1 MLNTKLMTKNFY
13 CLVFISILSISYG
26 QKINF
31 YPVKEKNLNFAQKMG
46 IQSDSAIHHL
56 SSFRISKQI
65 TLKEY
70 KQYLNSIKDSSYAFY
85 LSQLPKIERQE
96 YLTKNYLNS
105 TEFDNEPVIG
115 VSMDNACNFARW
127 YTTVQNKEKIKYRL
141 PTVFEWISMNE
152 ERKPSSKD
160 ILLDWTLNAYD
171 ESAYDF
177 FKRGEFPVG
186 YFYKYKKYDPK
197 VYKRK
202 CVIGQSFRIS
212 LADPVKISSTFPC
225 YADEGYA
232 DVGFRLI
239 EVSRADYFDK
249 YTNQDEVQS
258 DISLKSLSNS
268 LPIYQ
273 ENIKI
278 QSIELNGKLVEYTT
292 RNGQLDGAFNVYK
305 KVNNE
310 KIPLVKGEM
319 KNNCRIGYWTIY
331 DENGT
336 NKIVLQR
343 LYHSPLEYEQ
353 LIPKPSSN
361 KLVTFVQSE
370 LNPPL
375 GLDKDG
381 CKENAYV
388 TSADFIFSKRLYR
401 EILFENN
408 KFSSN
413 GIFKSL
419 DDALEKKDIIS
430 YDRSNFSVVS
440 DKNHLHGFEGDVI
453 GFRIKE
459 DFFFD
464 KNRKLSETRI
474 LGLAPIYFDTIT
486 NKKKEICWFYYPQ
499 IRKIFVKIKDPNL
512 NSNLDNLFF
521 ERNFYGEIYKT
532 ADQFDRE
539 EDDDLGSEF
548 KSIDIELLMTE
559 HDIWLYFEG
568 IKGDY

>member
-1 MLNTKLMTKNFY
+1 MLKNLYSLIFLFFFSNSFSQHLNFY
-13 CLVFISILSISYG
+13 R
-26 QKINF
+26 
-31 YPVKEKNLNFAQKMG
+31 VKEKKLKFAQKMG
-46 IQSDSAIHHL
+46 IGTDSSVHNL
-56 SSFRISKQI
+56 SCFRISKQI
-65 TLKEY
+65 TLKQY
-70 KQYLNSIKDSSYAFY
+70 KHYLSSVQKDSSYAFY

-96 YLTKNYLNS
+96 SLTKQYLNS
-105 TEFDNEPVIG
+105 TDFDNEPVIG

-160 ILLDWTLNAYD
+160 ILLDWTLNAYI
-171 ESAYDF
+171 ESDYEF

-186 YFYKYKKYDPK
+186 FFYKHKKYEPK
-197 VYKRK
+197 VMKRK

-212 LADPVKISSTFPC
+212 LADPVKISSTFPY

-239 EVSRADYFDK
+239 EVSRVDNFEEHAI
-249 YTNQDEVQS
+249 QEEIQS
-258 DISLKSLSNS
+258 DINLRSLSNS

-273 ENIKI
+273 ENVIIK
-278 QSIELNGKLVEYTT
+278 SIELNGKLVEYTT
-292 RNGQLDGAFNVYK
+292 RNGQLDGAFKVFK

-310 KIPLVKGEM
+310 KIPLVRGEM
-319 KNNCRIGYWTIY
+319 KNNCRIGYWTVY
-331 DENGT
+331 DENVT

-343 LYHSPLEYEQ
+343 LYHSPLEFEQ

-361 KLVTFVQSE
+361 KLAACVQRE
-370 LNPPL
+370 INPPH
-375 GLDKDG
+375 GLDKNG

-388 TSADFIFSKRLYR
+388 SSADLIFSKRLYR

-413 GIFKSL
+413 GILKSL
-419 DDALEKKDIIS
+419 NDAIEKKEIIC
-430 YDRSNFSVVS
+430 YDTSNFSVVS
-440 DKNHLHGFEGDVI
+440 DKNPLHGFEGDII
-453 GFRIKE
+453 GLRIKE

-474 LGLAPIYFDTIT
+474 LGLAPIYIDSIT
-486 NKKKEICWFYYPQ
+486 NIKREMCWFYYPE

-512 NSNLDNLFF
+512 NSNLDNLFL
-521 ERNFYGEIYKT
+521 ERNFFGEIYKT
-532 ADQFDRE
+532 LDRFDRM
-539 EDDDLGSEF
+539 DDDDRRNEL
-548 KSIDIELLMTE
+548 KSLDIELLMTE
-559 HDIWLYFEG
+559 HDIWLYLEG
-568 IKGDY
+568 GIPMSPAN

>member
-1 MLNTKLMTKNFY
+1 MLKNLCSLIFLFFFSNSFSQHLNFY
-13 CLVFISILSISYG
+13 R
-26 QKINF
+26 
-31 YPVKEKNLNFAQKMG
+31 VKEKKLKFAQKMG
-46 IQSDSAIHHL
+46 IRTDSSVHNL

-65 TLKEY
+65 TLKQY
-70 KQYLNSIKDSSYAFY
+70 KHYLSSVQKDSSYAFY

-96 YLTKNYLNS
+96 ILTKQYLNS
-105 TEFDNEPVIG
+105 TDFDNEPVIG

-160 ILLDWTLNAYD
+160 ILLDWTLNAYI
-171 ESAYDF
+171 ESDYEF

-186 YFYKYKKYDPK
+186 FFYKHKKYESK
-197 VYKRK
+197 VMKRK

-212 LADPVKISSTFPC
+212 LADPVKIFSTFPY

-239 EVSRADYFDK
+239 ELSRVDNFEEHAI
-249 YTNQDEVQS
+249 QEEIQS
-258 DISLKSLSNS
+258 DINLRSLTKS

-273 ENIKI
+273 ENVIIK
-278 QSIELNGKLVEYTT
+278 SIELNGKLVEYTT
-292 RNGQLDGAFNVYK
+292 RNGQLDGAFKVFK

-310 KIPLVKGEM
+310 KIPLVIGEM
-319 KNNCRIGYWTIY
+319 KNNCRIGYWTVY
-331 DENGT
+331 NENVT

-343 LYHSPLEYEQ
+343 LYHSPLEFEQ

-361 KLVTFVQSE
+361 KLAAFVQRE
-370 LNPPL
+370 INPPQ
-375 GLDKDG
+375 GLDKNG

-388 TSADFIFSKRLYR
+388 SSADLIFSKRLYR

-413 GIFKSL
+413 GILKSL
-419 DDALEKKDIIS
+419 NDAIEKKEIIC
-430 YDRSNFSVVS
+430 YDTSNFSVVS
-440 DKNHLHGFEGDVI
+440 YKNPLHGFEVDVI

-474 LGLAPIYFDTIT
+474 LGLAPIYIDSTT
-486 NKKKEICWFYYPQ
+486 NIKREICWFYYPE

-512 NSNLDNLFF
+512 HSNLDNLFL
-521 ERNFYGEIYKT
+521 ERHFFGEIYKT
-532 ADQFDRE
+532 LDRFDRI
-539 EDDDLGSEF
+539 DDDDRRNEL
-548 KSIDIELLMTE
+548 KSLDIELLMTE
-559 HDIWLYFEG
+559 HDIWLYLEG
-568 IKGDY
+568 GIPMSSAN

>member
-1 MLNTKLMTKNFY
+1 MTKNFY
-13 CLVFISILSISYG
+13 CLVFISINSISYG
-26 QKINF
+26 QKIKF
-31 YPVKEKNLNFAQKMG
+31 YNVKEKNLNFAEKMG
-46 IQSDSAIHHL
+46 IKSDTSIHNL
-56 SSFRISKQI
+56 SSFKISKQI
-65 TLKEY
+65 RLKEY
-70 KQYLNSIKDSSYAFY
+70 KQYLSSIEKDSSYAFY

-96 YLTKNYLNS
+96 QLTKNYLNS
-105 TEFDNEPVIG
+105 SDFDNEPVIG
-115 VSMDNACNFARW
+115 ISMDNACNFARW
-127 YTTVQNKEKIKYRL
+127 YTNTQNKDNVNYRL
-141 PTVFEWISMNE
+141 PTIFEWISMNE

-171 ESAYDF
+171 ESVYEF
-177 FKRGEFPVG
+177 FKPGEFPVG
-186 YFYKYKKYDPK
+186 YFYMHKKYDPK
-197 VYKRK
+197 VMKRK

-212 LADPVKISSTFPC
+212 LADPVKISSTYPC
-225 YADEGYA
+225 FADEGYA
-232 DVGFRLI
+232 DVGFRLV
-239 EVSRADYFDK
+239 EVSRSDYLDK

-268 LPIYQ
+268 LPINQ
-273 ENIKI
+273 ENVKL

-292 RNGQLDGAFNVYK
+292 KNGQLDGDFKVYK

-310 KIPLVKGEM
+310 KILLVKGEM
-319 KNNCRIGYWTIY
+319 KSNCRIGFWTIY

-336 NKIVLQR
+336 NKIILQR
-343 LYHSPLEYEQ
+343 LYQSPLEYEQ

-361 KLVTFVQSE
+361 KLVSFVQSE

-388 TSADFIFSKRLYR
+388 SSADFIFSKRLYR
-401 EILFENN
+401 EVLFENN

-419 DDALEKKDIIS
+419 NDALENKEIIC
-430 YDRSNFSVVS
+430 YDTSNFSIVS
-440 DKNHLHGFEGDVI
+440 IYNRLKNFDGDII

-474 LGLAPIYFDTIT
+474 LGLAPIYFDSIT
-486 NKKKEICWFYYPQ
+486 TQKKEICWFYYPQ
-499 IRKIFVKIKDPNL
+499 IRKILVKIKDPRL
-512 NSNLDNLFF
+512 NSNLDNLFL

-532 ADQFDRE
+532 DNRFDRMND
-539 EDDDLGSEF
+539 EDNLSKL
-548 KSIDIELLMTE
+548 KSLDIELLMSE
-559 HDIWLYFEG
+559 HDIWLYLEG
-568 IKGDY
+568 MKNDY

>member
-1 MLNTKLMTKNFY
+1 MLKNTCGLLFFFTFS
-13 CLVFISILSISYG
+13 LSYG
-26 QKINF
+26 QKIKF
-31 YPVKEKNLNFAQKMG
+31 YDVKEKKLNFAEKMG
-46 IQSDSAIHHL
+46 IKSDTSIHNL
-56 SSFRISKQI
+56 SSFKISKQI

-70 KQYLNSIKDSSYAFY
+70 KQYLSSIKDSSYAFY

-96 YLTKNYLNS
+96 QLTKNYLNS
-105 TEFDNEPVIG
+105 SDFDNEPVIG
-115 VSMDNACNFARW
+115 ISMDNACNFARW
-127 YTTVQNKEKIKYRL
+127 YTNIQNKEKVKYRL
-141 PTVFEWISMNE
+141 PTIFEWISMNE
-152 ERKPSSKD
+152 EASKKNTFSSP
-160 ILLDWTLNAYD
+160 LLDWTLNAYD
-171 ESAYDF
+171 ESVYEF
-177 FKRGEFPVG
+177 FKPGEFPVG
-186 YFYKYKKYDPK
+186 FFIKHKKYDPK
-197 VYKRK
+197 VMKRK

-212 LADPVKISSTFPC
+212 LADPVRISSTFPC

-232 DVGFRLI
+232 DVGFRLV

-249 YTNQDEVQS
+249 YSNQEEIKAEI
-258 DISLKSLSNS
+258 DIKSLSNS
-268 LPIYQ
+268 LPISQ
-273 ENIKI
+273 ENVK
-278 QSIELNGKLVEYTT
+278 QNSIELNGKIVEYTT

-305 KVNNE
+305 KVKNE

-319 KNNCRIGYWTIY
+319 KNNCRIGIWTIY
-331 DENGT
+331 DENGN

-361 KLVTFVQSE
+361 KLVSFVQSE

-401 EILFENN
+401 EVLFENN

-419 DDALEKKDIIS
+419 NDALENKEIIC
-430 YDRSNFSVVS
+430 YDTSNFSIVS
-440 DKNHLHGFEGDVI
+440 SHNRLKNFNGNII

-499 IRKIFVKIKDPNL
+499 IRKIFVKIKEPML

-532 ADQFDRE
+532 ADRFNRE

-548 KSIDIELLMTE
+548 KSLDIDLLMTE
-559 HDIWLYFEG
+559 HDIWLFLEG
-568 IKGDY
+568 MKNDY

>member
-1 MLNTKLMTKNFY
+1 
-13 CLVFISILSISYG
+13 
-26 QKINF
+26 
-31 YPVKEKNLNFAQKMG
+31 
-46 IQSDSAIHHL
+46 
-56 SSFRISKQI
+56 
-65 TLKEY
+65 
-70 KQYLNSIKDSSYAFY
+70 
-85 LSQLPKIERQE
+85 
-96 YLTKNYLNS
+96 
-105 TEFDNEPVIG
+105 
-115 VSMDNACNFARW
+115 
-127 YTTVQNKEKIKYRL
+127 
-141 PTVFEWISMNE
+141 MNE

-186 YFYKYKKYDPK
+186 FFHKHKKYQPK
-197 VYKRK
+197 VMKRK

-273 ENIKI
+273 ENVKI

-292 RNGQLDGAFNVYK
+292 RNGQLDGDFNVFK
-305 KVNNE
+305 KLNNE

-319 KNNCRIGYWTIY
+319 KNNCRIGYWTVY
-331 DENGT
+331 DENET
-336 NKIVLQR
+336 NKIALQR
-343 LYHSPLEYEQ
+343 LYHSPLEFEQ
-353 LIPKPSSN
+353 LIPKPSTN
-361 KLVTFVQSE
+361 KLVSFVQSE
-370 LNPPL
+370 INPPL

-381 CKENAYV
+381 CKKYAYV

-408 KFSSN
+408 TFSPDE
-413 GIFKSL
+413 IIKSL
-419 DDALEKKDIIS
+419 DDALEKKEIIC
-430 YDRSNFSVVS
+430 YDTSNFTVVS
-440 DKNHLHGFEGDVI
+440 DNNPLRNFEKEII

-474 LGLAPIYFDTIT
+474 LGLAPIYFDSIT
-486 NKKKEICWFYYPQ
+486 SQKKEICWFYYPQ
-499 IRKIFVKIKDPNL
+499 IRKILVKLNDSRL
-512 NSNLDNLFF
+512 NSNMDNLFL

-532 ADQFDRE
+532 ADKFDRE
-539 EDDDLGSEF
+539 EDDDLGSYF
-548 KSIDIELLMTE
+548 KSIDIDLLMTE
-559 HDIWLYFEG
+559 HDIWLFLEG
-568 IKGDY
+568 GKSEY

>member
-1 MLNTKLMTKNFY
+1 
-13 CLVFISILSISYG
+13 
-26 QKINF
+26 
-31 YPVKEKNLNFAQKMG
+31 MG

-186 YFYKYKKYDPK
+186 FFHKHKKYQPK
-197 VYKRK
+197 VMKRK

-273 ENIKI
+273 ENVKI

-319 KNNCRIGYWTIY
+319 KNNCRIGYWTVY
-331 DENGT
+331 DENRT

>member
-1 MLNTKLMTKNFY
+1 MLKNLYSLIFFFSFFNSFSQHLNFY
-13 CLVFISILSISYG
+13 L
-26 QKINF
+26 
-31 YPVKEKNLNFAQKMG
+31 VKEKKLNFAQKMG
-46 IQSDSAIHHL
+46 VRTDSSVHHL

-65 TLKEY
+65 TLKQY
-70 KQYLNSIKDSSYAFY
+70 KHYLSSVEKDSSYAFY
-85 LSQLPKIERQE
+85 LGQLPKIERQE
-96 YLTKNYLNS
+96 SLTKQYLNS
-105 TEFDNEPVIG
+105 TDFDNEPVIG

-127 YTTVQNKEKIKYRL
+127 YTSVQNKENIKYRL

-160 ILLDWTLNAYD
+160 ILLDWTLNAYNASD
-171 ESAYDF
+171 YEF
-177 FKRGEFPVG
+177 FKRGEFPAG
-186 YFYKYKKYDPK
+186 FFYKHKKYEPK
-197 VYKRK
+197 VMKRK

-212 LADPVKISSTFPC
+212 IADPVKISSTFPC

-249 YTNQDEVQS
+249 YTNQEEIQA
-258 DISLKSLSNS
+258 DIDLRSLSNS

-273 ENIKI
+273 ENVKI

-292 RNGQLDGAFNVYK
+292 RNGQLDGAFNVFK
-305 KVNNE
+305 RVNNE
-310 KIPLVKGEM
+310 KILLVKGEM
-319 KNNCRIGYWTIY
+319 KNNCRIGYWTVY
-331 DENGT
+331 DENET

-343 LYHSPLEYEQ
+343 LYHSPLEFEQ

-361 KLVTFVQSE
+361 KLVSFVQSE

-388 TSADFIFSKRLYR
+388 SSADFIFSKRLYR

-408 KFSSN
+408 KFSSK
-413 GIFKSL
+413 GIIKSMGM
-419 DDALEKKDIIS
+419 AIENKEIMC
-430 YDRSNFSVVS
+430 YDTSNFSIVS
-440 DKNHLHGFEGDVI
+440 DKNPLHGFEGDVI

-474 LGLAPIYFDTIT
+474 LGLAPIFLDTVK
-486 NKKKEICWFYYPQ
+486 NEKKEICWFYYPQ
-499 IRKIFVKIKDPNL
+499 IRKIFVKINEPRL

-532 ADQFDRE
+532 LDRFDRKDD
-539 EDDDLGSEF
+539 EDGTEIEL
-548 KSIDIELLMTE
+548 KSLDIELLMTE
-559 HDIWLYFEG
+559 HDIWLYLEG
-568 IKGDY
+568 GIPMSSAN

>member
-1 MLNTKLMTKNFY
+1 MLKNTCGLLFFFTFS
-13 CLVFISILSISYG
+13 LSYG
-26 QKINF
+26 QKIKF
-31 YPVKEKNLNFAQKMG
+31 YDVKEKKLNFAEKMG
-46 IQSDSAIHHL
+46 IKSDTSIHNL
-56 SSFRISKQI
+56 SSFKISKQI

-70 KQYLNSIKDSSYAFY
+70 KQYLISIKDSSYAFY

-96 YLTKNYLNS
+96 QLTKNYLNS
-105 TEFDNEPVIG
+105 SDFDNEPVIG
-115 VSMDNACNFARW
+115 ISMDNACNFARW
-127 YTTVQNKEKIKYRL
+127 YTNIQNKEKVKYRL
-141 PTVFEWISMNE
+141 PTIFEWISMNE
-152 ERKPSSKD
+152 EASKKNTFSSP
-160 ILLDWTLNAYD
+160 LLDWTLNAYD
-171 ESAYDF
+171 ESVYEF
-177 FKRGEFPVG
+177 FKSGEFPVG
-186 YFYKYKKYDPK
+186 FFIKHKKYDPK
-197 VYKRK
+197 VKKRK
-202 CVIGQSFRIS
+202 SVIGQSFRIS
-212 LADPVKISSTFPC
+212 LANPVEISSKFFC

-232 DVGFRLI
+232 DVGFRLV
-239 EVSRADYFDK
+239 EVSRADNF
-249 YTNQDEVQS
+249 EEHAIEEEIQS

-268 LPIYQ
+268 LPINH
-273 ENIKI
+273 ENVKS

-292 RNGQLDGAFNVYK
+292 KNGQLDGDFKVFK

-310 KIPLVKGEM
+310 KILLVKGEM
-319 KNNCRIGYWTIY
+319 KNNCRIGIWTIY

-343 LYHSPLEYEQ
+343 LYHSLLEYEQ

-361 KLVTFVQSE
+361 KLVSFVQSE

-419 DDALEKKDIIS
+419 NDALENKEIIC
-430 YDRSNFSVVS
+430 YDTSNFSIVS
-440 DKNHLHGFEGDVI
+440 SHNRLKNFNGNII

-499 IRKIFVKIKDPNL
+499 IRKIFVKIKEPIL

-532 ADQFDRE
+532 ADRFNRE

-548 KSIDIELLMTE
+548 KSLDIDLLMTE
-559 HDIWLYFEG
+559 HDIWLFLEG
-568 IKGDY
+568 MKNDY

>member
-1 MLNTKLMTKNFY
+1 MTKNFY
-13 CLVFISILSISYG
+13 CLVFISILSTSYG

-31 YPVKEKNLNFAQKMG
+31 YPVKEKNLNFAEKMG
-46 IQSDSAIHHL
+46 IPSDTSVHNL
-56 SSFRISKQI
+56 YSFRISKQI
-65 TLKEY
+65 TLKQY
-70 KQYLNSIKDSSYAFY
+70 KQYLSSIEKDSSYAFY

-96 YLTKNYLNS
+96 NVTKNYLNS
-105 TEFDNEPVIG
+105 IDLDDEPVIG

-127 YTTVQNKEKIKYRL
+127 YTTFQNKEKIKYRL

-160 ILLDWTLNAYD
+160 ILLDWTINAYD
-171 ESAYDF
+171 ESTYEF

-186 YFYKYKKYDPK
+186 FFYKHKKYEPK
-197 VYKRK
+197 VMKRK

-239 EVSRADYFDK
+239 EVSRADYFEK
-249 YTNQDEVQS
+249 YTNQEEIQA
-258 DISLKSLSNS
+258 DINLKSLSKS
-268 LPIYQ
+268 LRIYQ
-273 ENIKI
+273 ENVKI

-292 RNGQLDGAFNVYK
+292 RNGQLDGAFNVFK
-305 KVNNE
+305 NVNNE

-319 KNNCRIGYWTIY
+319 KNNCRIGYWTVY
-331 DENGT
+331 DENET
-336 NKIVLQR
+336 NKIALQR
-343 LYHSPLEYEQ
+343 LYHSPLEFEQ
-353 LIPKPSSN
+353 LIPKPSTN
-361 KLVTFVQSE
+361 KLVSFVQSE
-370 LNPPL
+370 INPPL

-381 CKENAYV
+381 CKKYAYV

-408 KFSSN
+408 KFSPDEIIN
-413 GIFKSL
+413 SL
-419 DDALEKKDIIS
+419 DDALEKKEIIC
-430 YDRSNFSVVS
+430 YDTSNFTVVS
-440 DKNHLHGFEGDVI
+440 DNNPLHNFKKEII

-474 LGLAPIYFDTIT
+474 LGLAPIYFDSIT
-486 NKKKEICWFYYPQ
+486 NQKKEICWFYYPQ
-499 IRKIFVKIKDPNL
+499 IRKILVKINDSRL
-512 NSNLDNLFF
+512 NSNLDNLFL

-532 ADQFDRE
+532 LDRFDRMDD
-539 EDDDLGSEF
+539 EDGTEIEL
-548 KSIDIELLMTE
+548 KSLDIELLMTE
-559 HDIWLYFEG
+559 HDIWLYLEG
-568 IKGDY
+568 KISKY